1 MELLME
7 LGDFGGM
14 LSLVV
19 ILLSALA
26 IPGGVIWALLHQ
38 VKGPIERAR
47 EPAAQAPEHHSEWRD
62 QRYAGH

>member
-38 VKGPIERAR
+38 VKGPIERAHQ
-47 EPAAQAPEHHSEWRD
+47 PAVQESAHHSEWRD

>member
-7 LGDFGGM
+7 LGDFGGV

-26 IPGGVIWALLHQ
+26 IPGGVIWALMHQ
-38 VKGPIERAR
+38 VKGPIERAH
-47 EPAAQAPEHHSEWRD
+47 EPVQPAPEQHSAWRD
-62 QRYAGH
+62 QRYASH